1 MSSIL
6 SGDVPPEG
14 NEEQKPPPSKFG
26 NLRPNKKARNKR
38 EKVRFFDSADWA
50 MRQQNE
56 KNGDTQEQ
64 PQQDDDVL
72 RVSQISSIVDSEQPV
87 DNGNSSLIS
96 GSPMAQGGDSGSP
109 LAGQGGQDDASPL
122 AG

>member
-14 NEEQKPPPSKFG
+14 NEEQKQPTSKFG
-26 NLRPNKKARNKR
+26 NLRPNKKARNR
-38 EKVRFFDSADWA
+38 RDKVKFFDSADWA
-50 MRQQNE
+50 MRQQNQQNE
-56 KNGDTQEQ
+56 GNQEQ

-72 RVSQISSIVDSEQPV
+72 RVSQISSIVDSEPPV

-96 GSPMAQGGDSGSP
+96 GTPIAQNGDAGSP
-109 LAGQGGQDDASPL
+109 LSGQGGQDDASHL